1 MMILLLAAT
10 MTLAMLIATAFGLHH
25 EAQNV
30 RLDARRQV
38 ARHHRFG

>member
-1 MMILLLAAT
+1 MMIYLLAAI

-30 RLDARRQV
+30 RLETRRRVARRT
-38 ARHHRFG
+38 FY